1 MSILP
6 VIHSDE
12 SIDAYLDV
20 SACYVENNRMVLD
33 LLNELSI
40 DIDKFYFTSYNYFS
54 TPKYTMISVLTLP
67 DGTIVEFCAES
78 RNTMN
83 FKHAITISQ
92 DVFEAIK
99 LIPKEAR
106 EEYLAAIIKDAYN
119 EGIKEL
125 SKPRG

>member
-6 VIHSDE
+6 TVHADE
-12 SIDAYLDV
+12 SIDAY
-20 SACYVENNRMVLD
+20 CYVENNRNVLN

-40 DIDKFYFTSYNYFS
+40 DIDKFYFTTYNHLG
-54 TPKYTMISVLTLP
+54 TPRYTMISVLALS
-67 DGTIVEFCAES
+67 DGTIVEFYAES
-78 RNTMN
+78 RNNMH
-83 FKHAITISQ
+83 FKRAITIPQ

-99 LIPKEAR
+99 LVPKEAR

>member
-6 VIHSDE
+6 TVHADE
-12 SIDAYLDV
+12 SIDAY
-20 SACYVENNRMVLD
+20 CYVENNRNVLN

-40 DIDKFYFTSYNYFS
+40 DIDKFYFTTYNHLG
-54 TPKYTMISVLTLP
+54 TPRYTMISVLALS
-67 DGTIVEFCAES
+67 DGTIVEFYTES
-78 RNTMN
+78 RNNMH
-83 FKHAITISQ
+83 FKRAITIPQ

-99 LIPKEAR
+99 LVPKEAR

>member
-6 VIHSDE
+6 NTYPDE
-12 SIDAYLDV
+12 SIDAY
-20 SACYVENNRMVLD
+20 CYVENNRNVLN

-40 DIDKFYFTSYNYFS
+40 DIDKFYFTTYNHLG
-54 TPKYTMISVLTLP
+54 TPRYTMISVLALS
-67 DGTIVEFCAES
+67 DGTIVEFYAES
-78 RNTMN
+78 RNNMH

-92 DVFEAIK
+92 EVFEAIK
-99 LIPKEAR
+99 LVPKEAR